1 MITKSKGK
9 LDAIYPALLATI
21 NNIAAY
27 LENLGIQSSL
37 KLLHL
42 YILMSSPSFLLA
54 NETNHLLLHSLLE
67 AMNAIIE
74 HQYTREFLL
83 RNLRT
88 LGFANYAAGN
98 PNFIDAILKYKN
110 KFEAL
115 RSFTLESGQ
124 EEIRRINE
132 RRKDQISEQANSPS
146 HASRN
151 TFIESPRS
159 PQGIRSP
166 ALSNVPEE
174 GDAFAIGDD
183 EDSENEEDR
192 ELMPTPSQSSPSAH
206 NSRTPSISSSTDER
220 LPTQLRGMSEK
231 ARGKMPAG
239 QPSFS
244 RQGSMT
250 SLCIH
255 PATIVSATPSFNPS
269 PQWVS
274 HAAFDETLQL
284 CYLSNITMQID
295 SWLPSL
301 PLHTVLTLISTS
313 RSPTLPL
320 NIDPSPPRIHLF
332 EWTPLSL
339 GWYESLLW
347 GFIFASEMI
356 VQKGTVGVWNGTN
369 IRLFRVE
376 KEAARGPSLMK
387 PMGAVDAVGSNL
399 VMRIGGLNRRGT
411 SGVGPVQNGRD
422 G

>member
-1 MITKSKGK
+1 MRLWSISI
-9 LDAIYPALLATI
+9 LVWF
-21 NNIAAY
+21 Y
-27 LENLGIQSSL
+27 LE
-37 KLLHL
+37 
-42 YILMSSPSFLLA
+42 PCTTCLLA
-54 NETNHLLLHSLLE
+54 NYV
-67 AMNAIIE
+67 I
-74 HQYTREFLL
+74 
-83 RNLRT
+83 
-88 LGFANYAAGN
+88 GN
-98 PNFIDAILKYKN
+98 SNFINAILKYRN
-110 KFEAL
+110 RFEAL

-124 EEIRRINE
+124 DEIRRMNE
-132 RRKDQISEQANSPS
+132 RRKVEISEQANSPT
-146 HASRN
+146 HASRS
-151 TFIESPRS
+151 TFVESPRS
-159 PQGIRSP
+159 PQGIRAP

-174 GDAFAIGDD
+174 GDTFAIGDD

-250 SLCIH
+250 SLCS
-255 PATIVSATPSFNPS
+255 PTATIVPATPSFNPT

-274 HAAFDETLQL
+274 HAPFDATSYL
-284 CYLSNITMQID
+284 CTLSNGLMQID

-301 PLHTVLTLISTS
+301 PLHTVLTIISTD
-313 RSPTLPL
+313 RSPNLPP

-411 SGVGPVQNGRD
+411 GGEGPGQTGRD

>member
-21 NNIAAY
+21 NNIAAF
-27 LENLGIQSSL
+27 LENLGTQSSL

-88 LGFANYAAGN
+88 VGFANYVVEN

-110 KFEAL
+110 RFESL

-146 HASRN
+146 HTSRN

-159 PQGIRSP
+159 PQSIRTP

-183 EDSENEEDR
+183 DDSENEDDR
-192 ELMPTPSQSSPSAH
+192 ELLPTPSQSSPSAH

-239 QPSFS
+239 QSSFS

-250 SLCIH
+250 SLCSH
-255 PATIVSATPSFNPS
+255 PATIVSATPSFNPT

-274 HAAFDETLQL
+274 PATFDENIQS
-284 CYLSNITMQID
+284 CYM
-295 SWLPSL
+295 
-301 PLHTVLTLISTS
+301 
-313 RSPTLPL
+313 
-320 NIDPSPPRIHLF
+320 F
-332 EWTPLSL
+332 
-339 GWYESLLW
+339 
-347 GFIFASEMI
+347 
-356 VQKGTVGVWNGTN
+356 
-369 IRLFRVE
+369 
-376 KEAARGPSLMK
+376 
-387 PMGAVDAVGSNL
+387 
-399 VMRIGGLNRRGT
+399 
-411 SGVGPVQNGRD
+411 
-422 G
+422 

>member
-1 MITKSKGK
+1 
-9 LDAIYPALLATI
+9 
-21 NNIAAY
+21 
-27 LENLGIQSSL
+27 
-37 KLLHL
+37 
-42 YILMSSPSFLLA
+42 MSSPSFLLA
-54 NETNHLLLHSLLE
+54 NETNHLLLQSLLE
-67 AMNAIIE
+67 AINAIIE
-74 HQYTREFLL
+74 HQYTRGFLL
-83 RNLRT
+83 RT
-88 LGFANYAAGN
+88 LYDIVFANYAAGN
-98 PNFIDAILKYKN
+98 PNFINVILKYKN
-110 KFEAL
+110 RFEAL
-115 RSFTLESGQ
+115 HSFTLESGQ

-132 RRKDQISEQANSPS
+132 RRKDEISEQANSPT

-151 TFIESPRS
+151 TSIESPRS
-159 PQGIRSP
+159 PQSTRTP
-166 ALSNVPEE
+166 ALRNVPEE

-250 SLCIH
+250 NLCNN
-255 PATIVSATPSFNPS
+255 PVTIVPSTTSFNPT

-274 HAAFDETLQL
+274 YAPLNAIYHL
-284 CYLSNITMQID
+284 CILSNDLTQID

-301 PLHTVLTLISTS
+301 PLHTVLTLISTNP
-313 RSPTLPL
+313 SPALPL
-320 NIDPSPPRIHLF
+320 SIDPSPPRIHLF

-369 IRLFRVE
+369 IKLFRVE
-376 KEAARGPSLMK
+376 KEAACGPSLMK

-411 SGVGPVQNGRD
+411 GGEGPGLTGRE